1 MRGRVERDGGEQPR
15 LQHAGLAGAGGGP
28 GSGEAAAVSSVLGVS
43 MIHFQREA
51 VAAVAPDNGDT
62 ISAPADIKNE
72 TTMGLHNGGEQS
84 VAAENIN
91 NVPRDTNKQTQQIQQ
106 SQQTQQTAESAAPES
121 PECPL
126 EAAPQPG
133 SLADRE
139 HRKWAEAGV
148 ELRHNPYTRESIARR
163 LVSRSSSFLDSPHIL
178 DAAPAP
184 PPQPAP
190 REPGPRPQPRQI
202 YCGLRSVAA
211 ARYNRDYFV
220 TERGEARPPG
230 TPAISFTPE
239 QEQAAVSGV

>member
-1 MRGRVERDGGEQPR
+1 
-15 LQHAGLAGAGGGP
+15 
-28 GSGEAAAVSSVLGVS
+28 
-43 MIHFQREA
+43 MIHFQREAA

-91 NVPRDTNKQTQQIQQ
+91 NVPRDTNKQTQQIHQSQQ
-106 SQQTQQTAESAAPES
+106 SQQSQQTAESAAPES

>member
-1 MRGRVERDGGEQPR
+1 
-15 LQHAGLAGAGGGP
+15 
-28 GSGEAAAVSSVLGVS
+28 

-51 VAAVAPDNGDT
+51 AVAAVVADTGDT
-62 ISAPADIKNE
+62 ISAQADMENE
-72 TTMGLHNGGEQS
+72 TTVGLHNGGEQS
-84 VAAENIN
+84 VAAANI
-91 NVPRDTNKQTQQIQQ
+91 NVPRDPNKQTQQIQQ
-106 SQQTQQTAESAAPES
+106 TQQHQTQQQETQQTAEATAERAGLES

-178 DAAPAP
+178 DTAPAP
-184 PPQPAP
+184 PAQPAP

-220 TERGEARPPG
+220 TERGEARPPA

>member
-1 MRGRVERDGGEQPR
+1 
-15 LQHAGLAGAGGGP
+15 
-28 GSGEAAAVSSVLGVS
+28 
-43 MIHFQREA
+43 MIHFQREAA

-91 NVPRDTNKQTQQIQQ
+91 NVPRDTNKQTQQTQQIQQ
-106 SQQTQQTAESAAPES
+106 SQQSQQSQQTAESAAPES
-121 PECPL
+121 SECPL

-230 TPAISFTPE
+230 TPALSFTPE

>member
-1 MRGRVERDGGEQPR
+1 
-15 LQHAGLAGAGGGP
+15 
-28 GSGEAAAVSSVLGVS
+28 
-43 MIHFQREA
+43 MIQFQREA
-51 VAAVAPDNGDT
+51 AVAAVVPDTGDT
-62 ISAPADIKNE
+62 ISAPADMKNE
-72 TTMGLHNGGEQS
+72 TTMELHNGGEQS
-84 VAAENIN
+84 VPAANL
-91 NVPRDTNKQTQQIQQ
+91 NVPRDPNKQNQQIHQTQQHQTQQ
-106 SQQTQQTAESAAPES
+106 QHSHQTQQTQQTAEVTAERAALES

-178 DAAPAP
+178 DTAPAP
-184 PPQPAP
+184 PAQPAP
-190 REPGPRPQPRQI
+190 REPRPQPRQI

-220 TERGEARPPG
+220 TERGEARPPA

>member
-1 MRGRVERDGGEQPR
+1 
-15 LQHAGLAGAGGGP
+15 
-28 GSGEAAAVSSVLGVS
+28 

-51 VAAVAPDNGDT
+51 AAVPDNGDT

-91 NVPRDTNKQTQQIQQ
+91 NVPRDTNKQTQQIHQAQQQQTQRIQQ
-106 SQQTQQTAESAAPES
+106 SQQTQQQQQQTQEATAESAAPES

>member
-1 MRGRVERDGGEQPR
+1 
-15 LQHAGLAGAGGGP
+15 
-28 GSGEAAAVSSVLGVS
+28 

-51 VAAVAPDNGDT
+51 AVAAVVADTGDT
-62 ISAPADIKNE
+62 ISAQADMENE

-84 VAAENIN
+84 VAAANI
-91 NVPRDTNKQTQQIQQ
+91 NVPRDPNKQNQQIHQTQQQH
-106 SQQTQQTAESAAPES
+106 SHQTQQTQKVQEVTAERAALES

-163 LVSRSSSFLDSPHIL
+163 LVTRSSSFLDSPHIL
-178 DAAPAP
+178 DTAPAP
-184 PPQPAP
+184 PAQPAP
-190 REPGPRPQPRQI
+190 REPRPQPRQI

-220 TERGEARPPG
+220 TERGEARPPA

-239 QEQAAVSGV
+239 QEQTVSGV

>member
-1 MRGRVERDGGEQPR
+1 M
-15 LQHAGLAGAGGGP
+15 
-28 GSGEAAAVSSVLGVS
+28 
-43 MIHFQREA
+43 
-51 VAAVAPDNGDT
+51 
-62 ISAPADIKNE
+62 
-72 TTMGLHNGGEQS
+72 
-84 VAAENIN
+84 
-91 NVPRDTNKQTQQIQQ
+91 
-106 SQQTQQTAESAAPES
+106 
-121 PECPL
+121 
-126 EAAPQPG
+126 
-133 SLADRE
+133 
-139 HRKWAEAGV
+139 

>member
-1 MRGRVERDGGEQPR
+1 M
-15 LQHAGLAGAGGGP
+15 
-28 GSGEAAAVSSVLGVS
+28 
-43 MIHFQREA
+43 
-51 VAAVAPDNGDT
+51 AAVAPDNGDT

-91 NVPRDTNKQTQQIQQ
+91 NVPRDTNKQTQQIHQSQQTQQ
-106 SQQTQQTAESAAPES
+106 SQRTQQTAESAAPES
-121 PECPL
+121 PECSL

-184 PPQPAP
+184 PPQPAS

-230 TPAISFTPE
+230 TPALSFTPE

>member
-1 MRGRVERDGGEQPR
+1 
-15 LQHAGLAGAGGGP
+15 
-28 GSGEAAAVSSVLGVS
+28 

-51 VAAVAPDNGDT
+51 AVAVPVNGDT

-91 NVPRDTNKQTQQIQQ
+91 NVPRDTNKQTQQIHQ
-106 SQQTQQTAESAAPES
+106 SQQTQQSQQTAESAAPES

-230 TPAISFTPE
+230 TPALSFTPE